1 MRLMIKVL
9 SRFGFASATRPQLE
23 STPEDL
29 AAINAVVVEMTEG
42 FNKHDAVA
50 ASRVYTSDAEFT
62 NVLGM
67 TAKGA
72 AEIEKFSRQASG
84 LG

>member
-1 MRLMIKVL
+1 MQLMTKAI
-9 SRFGFASATRPQLE
+9 SFFGFAKAAG
-23 STPEDL
+23 TPEDL

-50 ASRVYTSDAEFT
+50 VSRVYTLDAEFT

-72 AEIEKFSRQASG
+72 AASRSFSRQASG